1 MPNKPTVVR
10 TNSTPGSIKIVEL
23 KVLTFHEL
31 WDAYPDKEDP
41 FVDPKTGK
49 KPPYA
54 DNQCAIRLSMT
65 MHNVGVEMKSFRG
78 EGQIRIDGKRTALRA
93 REMADWLR
101 LRPFAGLPVPVEVTG
116 PNWQDHIRGRTGIVY
131 FSGYWARD
139 TDSLGQHHRRS
150 YRLVEQRHAY
160 LTRSRRQG
168 NLVPPVPRWDITS
181 VVLRSRK
188 IQTDSLLG
196 NQVKRAAWS
205 LAYLTT
211 GSSRPGNRSCS
222 LADWQADTPGR

>member
-1 MPNKPTVVR
+1 MPNKPTLVR
-10 TNSTPGSIKIVEL
+10 TNSTPGSIKIVKL

-101 LRPFAGLPVPVEVTG
+101 LRPFAGLPVPIEVTG
-116 PNWQDHIRGRTGIVY
+116 PNWQDHIRGRTGIVTFPVTGLGIRIASGAPPAIISTCGTKTRLPHQVSKAGQPRSSGSVLGY
-131 FSGYWARD
+131 HERGTPISQNPDRFSFGKPSEARSMVSGVSD
-139 TDSLGQHHRRS
+139 YGGPRV
-150 YRLVEQRHAY
+150 LVI
-160 LTRSRRQG
+160 G
-168 NLVPPVPRWDITS
+168 PVH
-181 VVLRSRK
+181 
-188 IQTDSLLG
+188 
-196 NQVKRAAWS
+196 
-205 LAYLTT
+205 
-211 GSSRPGNRSCS
+211 
-222 LADWQADTPGR
+222 